1 MLTKMVSGLVPD
13 NNIREVYIMK
23 KLKNFVYGL
32 ICATAATITTYK
44 ILTLYFFYVSQTNDT
59 TAPLAAFITSIPLG
73 FYLFHIS
80 VRFYKYLIKI
90 ARTTIKA
97 MV

>member
-1 MLTKMVSGLVPD
+1 
-13 NNIREVYIMK
+13 MK

-73 FYLFHIS
+73 FYLFQIS

-97 MV
+97 IV